1 MTSESN
7 LRTIVLF
14 IAIIVFSVA
23 FYFSY
28 LKFEQFL
35 KIKAVTECGQ
45 ISKYETTDESD
56 NKVSYPVKDIYD
68 SCLKNSGF

>member
-1 MTSESN
+1 MTSGSN
-7 LRTIVLF
+7 LRTLVFLV
-14 IAIIVFSVA
+14 AIIAFSVA
-23 FYFSY
+23 FYFTY

-45 ISKYETTDESD
+45 ISRYETTDESS